1 METFNYNI
9 NFLKGGHKTTPHH
22 CFISNIFKTY
32 TMLRKWYFGTKT
44 SHKSSLSLCYHVYN
58 TIKFYCSNRFTKCD
72 LKVHTKLQSICS
84 KPVVRQLGYRL
95 SLWGKH
101 MASAITLPYSC
112 TVIANGMNGHTTA
125 CVRNTF
131 PFTWSSITL

>member
-1 METFNYNI
+1 MYLI
-9 NFLKGGHKTTPHH
+9 
-22 CFISNIFKTY
+22 
-32 TMLRKWYFGTKT
+32 T
-44 SHKSSLSLCYHVYN
+44 SSGKPITRVQCACDANVNEPIQYN
-58 TIKFYCSNRFTKCD
+58 TIQFYCSNRFTKCD
-72 LKVHTKLQSICS
+72 LKVHTKLRSICS